1 MAINFD
7 QFKNV
12 EGLPAWV
19 WDYLDWFCAPLEMR
33 EPLHFKD
40 WCDQAAV
47 SKQNVSA
54 LTNST
59 WWPKILAD
67 HTQAA
72 GISQAQIIQVKDAL
86 VRKALTGD
94 VKAQELVLRMTGQ
107 YTPEQKQITEN
118 RDLSKVQDEDL
129 AAEYAERLAEAAA
142 KAAERL
148 TQ

>member
-1 MAINFD
+1 MAVNFD
-7 QFKNV
+7 KFKTPD
-12 EGLPAWV
+12 ELPGWV

-40 WCDQAAV
+40 WCDQAGV
-47 SKQNVSA
+47 LKQNVSA
-54 LTNST
+54 LTNSH

-118 RDLSKVQDEDL
+118 RDLSKIDDATL
-129 AAEYAERLAEAAA
+129 AEEYAERLAEAAA
-142 KAAERL
+142 KAAERVK
-148 TQ
+148 

>member
-1 MAINFD
+1 MPINFENY
-7 QFKNV
+7 KNV
-12 EGLPAWV
+12 DSLPGWV
-19 WDYLDWFCAPLEMR
+19 WEYLDWFTAPLEMR
-33 EPLHFKD
+33 EPIHLKD
-40 WCDQAAV
+40 WCEENGVAKANI
-47 SKQNVSA
+47 SS
-54 LTNST
+54 LTNSS

-118 RDLSKVQDEDL
+118 RDLSKAADEDL
-129 AAEYAERLAEAAA
+129 AAEYAARLADAAA
-142 KAAERL
+142 KAAERVK
-148 TQ
+148 